1 MPLRQR
7 LALILLV
14 HGNAM
19 NITINEELLQYIDP
33 LTANE
38 YAALERSLLADG
50 CRDALVL
57 WGEVLIDGHNRYEI
71 CRKHGIEF
79 KTVQHPSLNSLED
92 VMLWMIDNQ
101 LGRRSVTD
109 FQRGVLALRKRDI
122 ISARVKVEMDA
133 NLEARQSGDGS
144 AAPEVASPGATKAE
158 GTADTDADLGTA
170 TIKTRE
176 DIARVAG
183 ISSNTISQIEKIR
196 KTAAPELVEAVR
208 IGTISINAAA
218 AVASLPSEEQV
229 IAVAGGKKELRQ
241 AAKMVRE
248 QKAASKPPKAE
259 LAPSTA
265 PATSGSAPA
274 AADDA
279 VQLRA
284 EIARLQGQVA
294 SLQSENQALQAELA
308 QLRNKAA

>member
-1 MPLRQR
+1 
-7 LALILLV
+7 
-14 HGNAM
+14 M

>member
-1 MPLRQR
+1 
-7 LALILLV
+7 
-14 HGNAM
+14 
-19 NITINEELLQYIDP
+19 
-33 LTANE
+33 
-38 YAALERSLLADG
+38 
-50 CRDALVL
+50 
-57 WGEVLIDGHNRYEI
+57 
-71 CRKHGIEF
+71 
-79 KTVQHPSLNSLED
+79 
-92 VMLWMIDNQ
+92 
-101 LGRRSVTD
+101 
-109 FQRGVLALRKRDI
+109 
-122 ISARVKVEMDA
+122 VEMDA

-144 AAPEVASPGATKAE
+144 AAPELASSGNIDAE
-158 GTADTDADLGTA
+158 GTVDADNNPGTA

-259 LAPSTA
+259 LAPAAPTTTATPAST
-265 PATSGSAPA
+265 PA
-274 AADDA
+274 AGDDA
-279 VQLRA
+279 AQLRA

>member
-1 MPLRQR
+1 MT
-7 LALILLV
+7 LLT

-38 YAALERSLLADG
+38 YAALERSLLTDG
-50 CRDALVL
+50 CREALVL
-57 WGEVLIDGHNRYEI
+57 WGDVLIDGHNRYEI

-122 ISARVKVEMDA
+122 ISARVKQEMDA
-133 NLEARQSGDGS
+133 NLEARQASDTAHGAATSDTTSQDQPATEAS
-144 AAPEVASPGATKAE
+144 ASAGAGAEPTASS
-158 GTADTDADLGTA
+158 
-170 TIKTRE
+170 IKTRE

-248 QKAASKPPKAE
+248 QKAASKPPK
-259 LAPSTA
+259 
-265 PATSGSAPA
+265 TSGA
-274 AADDA
+274 A
-279 VQLRA
+279 
-284 EIARLQGQVA
+284 G
-294 SLQSENQALQAELA
+294 
-308 QLRNKAA
+308 

>member
-1 MPLRQR
+1 
-7 LALILLV
+7 
-14 HGNAM
+14 M

-79 KTVQHPSLNSLED
+79 KTAQHPGLNSLED

-144 AAPEVASPGATKAE
+144 EAPEVASPGATEAE
-158 GTADTDADLGTA
+158 DTADTDADLATA

-218 AVASLPSEEQV
+218 AVALLPSEEQV

-259 LAPSTA
+259 FAPSAA

-274 AADDA
+274 AGDDA

-308 QLRNKAA
+308 QLRNNAA

>member
-1 MPLRQR
+1 
-7 LALILLV
+7 
-14 HGNAM
+14 M
-19 NITINEELLQYIDP
+19 NITINNELLQYIDP

-38 YAALERSLLADG
+38 YAALERSLLAEG

-57 WGEVLIDGHNRYEI
+57 WDEVLVDGHNRYEI

-79 KTVQHPSLNSLED
+79 KTVQNTGFNSIDD

-122 ISARVKVEMDA
+122 ISARVRAEMDA
-133 NLEARQSGDGS
+133 SIAARGDAAETQDS
-144 AAPEVASPGATKAE
+144 AAKPAEDVTIPSAS
-158 GTADTDADLGTA
+158 
-170 TIKTRE
+170 IKTRE

-183 ISSNTISQIEKIR
+183 ISSNTIGQIEKIR

-229 IAVAGGKKELRQ
+229 SAVAGGKKELRQ

-248 QKAASKPPKAE
+248 KQAANRTPRAVPDSMEA
-259 LAPSTA
+259 SSQ
-265 PATSGSAPA
+265 ATSTSS
-274 AADDA
+274 DDA
-279 VQLRA
+279 TALRA
-284 EIARLQGQVA
+284 EIVA
-294 SLQSENQALQAELA
+294 LHVRIAALTAENHTLQAEIDA
-308 QLRNKAA
+308 LRGVTA